1 MSEERRIQSAPAAP
15 PVPDD
20 EIPIDAD
27 PSSAPPVPP
36 SPPIPK
42 DRPSRRKAPQDD
54 SPSARR
60 VRARM
65 TLRIPDDEVGRPT
78 PLAQPAA
85 DPIEAME
92 EIKGHRIISV
102 GPPPPDESTE
112 AAPTP
117 PVMEAAPRA
126 YEREDSWGSSHG
138 SYQPTIADIE
148 PAPITP
154 RDLPRF
160 DADVTGEYAT
170 PISEEIPVSEDNAQT
185 IAAPPDSSSEHLDL
199 DDVTPFM
206 PPVRP
211 PPPKAEAKL
220 TRVALPP
227 PSPLPTDLPPVRPR
241 MSAIRESD
249 PVEED
254 VRFDEDE
261 LPAPT
266 ESQPEFLPLPMPD
279 RKSEPGEAAE
289 IAPEDLLA
297 VESAP
302 RKSPPTPPMR
312 PKAKS
317 YPPPPASTPPQSRS
331 PVPGPVAP
339 TQPSTPPINA
349 TPLTAPLLAGPLAA
363 MVAAQPQPLPAAPSK
378 TRLIVPNAPGLAP
391 PAMTLEA
398 AQRKRT
404 RPWWE
409 ELFNDDFIRASA
421 KLTDAQIATEVSF
434 IEESLGVAR
443 DGGVVLD
450 LACGM
455 GLHAIELARRGY
467 HVVGFDLSLAM
478 LARAADEAQER
489 GVKLNFLQG
498 DMRDMTFDEA
508 FDGVFSWSTSFGYF
522 EEEKNAQVISRVHKA
537 LKPGGVF
544 LLDVIN
550 RDYIIRQSPS
560 LAWFEGEGC
569 VCMDEMQVDFIT
581 SRMRVKRTM
590 MLDDGRTKEIDYSIR
605 VYSLHEL
612 GKILHEQGF
621 KVAEVSGRVA
631 TPGVFFGNESPRTL
645 ILAEKR

>member
-1 MSEERRIQSAPAAP
+1 MTEERRVQSAPAAP

-20 EIPIDAD
+20 EIPIDAEAG
-27 PSSAPPVPP
+27 SVPP
-36 SPPIPK
+36 AAPTPQLPK
-42 DRPSRRKAPQDD
+42 ERPSRRRVDGPIE

-78 PLAQPAA
+78 PLAQPVA
-85 DPIEAME
+85 DPVEPME

-102 GPPPPDESTE
+102 GPPPPDVELEPIDEHT
-112 AAPTP
+112 APTP
-117 PVMEAAPRA
+117 PVMEAAPRVV
-126 YEREDSWGSSHG
+126 EREDSWTP
-138 SYQPTIADIE
+138 YQPTIADIE
-148 PAPITP
+148 PPPITP
-154 RDLPRF
+154 REPMF
-160 DADVTGEYAT
+160 DSDVTGEYPT
-170 PISEEIPVSEDNAQT
+170 PISEEIPVSED
-185 IAAPPDSSSEHLDL
+185 AAPVALVAPPESSSEQLDI
-199 DDVTPFM
+199 DETAIT
-206 PPVRP
+206 P
-211 PPPKAEAKL
+211 PPPQVRLKD
-220 TRVALPP
+220 RVVVPP
-227 PSPLPTDLPPVRPR
+227 AAPLPSDLPPVRPR
-241 MSAIRESD
+241 MSAMIEPD
-249 PVEED
+249 PMEEE
-254 VRFDEDE
+254 VHFEDE

-266 ESQPEFLPLPMPD
+266 ESQPELLPLPAPD

-302 RKSPPTPPMR
+302 RKGPPMPPMR

-317 YPPPPASTPPQSRS
+317 FPPPPQSTPPAQARS
-331 PVPGPVAP
+331 PIPPVVNTP
-339 TQPSTPPINA
+339 SQPSPSPYTA
-349 TPLTAPLLAGPLAA
+349 TPLTAPLLAAPLAA
-363 MVAAQPQPLPAAPSK
+363 
-378 TRLIVPNAPGLAP
+378 IGLAP
-391 PAMTLEA
+391 QP
-398 AQRKRT
+398 T

-421 KLTDAQIATEVSF
+421 KLTDAQIATEVNF

-450 LACGM
+450 LACGT
-455 GLHAIELARRGY
+455 GLHAVELARRGY

-550 RDYIIRQSPS
+550 RDYLMRQSPS

-569 VCMDEMQVDFIT
+569 VCMDEMQLDFIT
-581 SRMRVKRTM
+581 SRMKVKRTM